1 MEKGLIKLGL
11 CGNISLDSLAAEL
24 DRAMPDS
31 TIIVG
36 RRDEFR
42 NELAAPF
49 GDFSTLDAVIIA
61 LDWRDLA
68 PGPYGFASGDD
79 ATAVAS
85 GFRDVC
91 NGIKAVI
98 EKFRRVSA
106 AKVLVFS
113 PVSQRRSPTGF
124 INRILQP
131 SPFELFN
138 MCQAIFNEMCRS
150 ISDVYPVDL
159 EELCAQTGTNSAF
172 DPGMRFVKRQPFST
186 VLTQSIAEHI
196 KVICTQLQK
205 YPLKCMVLDCDN
217 TLWGGTVGE
226 AGPENLL
233 ISDEGIGWAYKE
245 FQREILKLNKQGVI
259 LAICSKNNTC
269 DVLEVME
276 QHPHMLIRPSMI
288 SCYRINW
295 EDKPKNMLQISAEL
309 NIGLDAMM
317 FVDDSASEREMMR
330 ATLPEV
336 EILEMPDD
344 PAYFADTLG
353 KCTRFWPLQLTKDDA
368 SKGTFFS
375 QERLRRESKGL
386 AANVEDYLANSKI
399 SVVISQAHPHD
410 ASMPRIAQLFNKT
423 NQFNLTTR
431 RLSESE
437 LSALAA
443 DPDNALF
450 SMAMKDAYGDYGIIA
465 AALVTGDTIDSFLL
479 SCRAFGKRAENAF
492 LVFLLEFLK
501 RRGCKNAFGRYVPSL
516 KNSMTKDFYQGLG
529 FVLDKQTSDESLW
542 RFDFGNQ
549 VPEIPRWIVIT
560 PPKSPE
566 GGLS

>member
-1 MEKGLIKLGL
+1 MEKLGL

-31 TIIVG
+31 TIVVG

-49 GDFSTLDAVIIA
+49 GDFSTLNAVIIA

-68 PGPYGFASGDD
+68 PGPFGGFTPGDD
-79 ATAVAS
+79 ADAVVS
-85 GFRDVC
+85 GFRGVC
-91 NGIKAVI
+91 DGIKVVI
-98 EKFRRVSA
+98 EKFRRVCA

-113 PVSQRRSPTGF
+113 PVSGHRSQTGF
-124 INRILQP
+124 INRLLQP

-138 MCQAIFNEMCRS
+138 DCQKIFNELCRS
-150 ISDVYPVDL
+150 IPDVYPIDL
-159 EELCAQTGTNSAF
+159 EELCAQTGTDAAF
-172 DPGMRFVKRQPFST
+172 DPGMRFVKRQPFSAGMT
-186 VLTQSIAEHI
+186 RSVAGHIAAMCIQMER
-196 KVICTQLQK
+196 
-205 YPLKCMVLDCDN
+205 YPLKCLVLDCDN

-226 AGPENLL
+226 SGPENLL
-233 ISDEGIGWAYKE
+233 IGDEGLGWAYKE
-245 FQREILKLNKQGVI
+245 FQGEILKLKKQGVI

-269 DVLEVME
+269 DILEVME
-276 QHPHMLIRPSMI
+276 QHPQMLIRPSMI

-295 EDKPKNMLQISAEL
+295 DDKPKNMLQISAEL

-317 FVDDSASEREMMR
+317 FVDDSPSEREMMR
-330 ATLPEV
+330 AILPDIT
-336 EILEMPDD
+336 ILDMPDD

-353 KCTRFWPLQLTKDDA
+353 KCSRFWPLQLTKDDV
-368 SKGTFFS
+368 SKGAFFS
-375 QERLRRESKGL
+375 QERLRKESKGL
-386 AANVEDYLANSKI
+386 AANVEEYLVNSGI
-399 SVVISQAHPHD
+399 SVTISQAHPHN
-410 ASMPRIAQLFNKT
+410 AFMPRIAQLFNKT

-492 LVFLLEFLK
+492 LVFLLNFLK
-501 RRGCKNAFGRYVPSL
+501 RRGCVQAFARYVPSL
-516 KNSMTKDFYQGLG
+516 KNSMTTDFYQGLG
-529 FVLDKQTSDESLW
+529 FVLEKQTSEENLW
-542 RFDFGNQ
+542 RFDFSKPI
-549 VPEIPRWIVIT
+549 PEMPRWIT
-560 PPKSPE
+560 SQAACT
-566 GGLS
+566 